1 MEETRKVVLDV
12 EEIRRIVKEESRRKD
27 MEVLLQLNREDVG
40 GVFVME
46 GEESG
51 VIDPF

>member
-12 EEIRRIVKEESRRKD
+12 ENRRIVKEESRRID

-40 GVFVME
+40 GVFDME
-46 GEESG
+46 GEESS
-51 VIDPF
+51 VIDRF

>member
-12 EEIRRIVKEESRRKD
+12 ENRRIVKEESRRID

-40 GVFVME
+40 GVFDME
-46 GEESG
+46 GEESR
-51 VIDPF
+51 VIDRF